1 MADQPT
7 KLAMLKTCKKW
18 LMQQLFPMLD
28 EVPA

>member
-7 KLAMLKTCKKW
+7 KLTVLKTRKKW
-18 LMQQLFPMLD
+18 LMQQPFPMLD